1 MGPLTFITDC
11 RANKWIGRKYI
22 AIVDIPSNENLLER
36 RSIYSLVRKERSRN
50 NNVRHIVIKK
60 SRNEIKAT
68 NRKEQFLL
76 FWTHAWS
83 CESKMR
89 ISQIHRNF
97 NTQVRPTAGKIRTI
111 KVQILRFGHSHSQNR
126 IHPTHI
132 LHRLDMISKYTI
144 FLLVSLSFE
153 WMKRLGWKLRIVWS
167 TVNYYQDESR
177 GHVRILQQPS
187 CQFSL
192 GVPVQ

>member
-1 MGPLTFITDC
+1 MGTVCPWFFQSVNCGTCLRRTCRGSLHKTDFSNREQMEIVKPYLADNQKITNCKYVMGPLTFITDC

-76 FWTHAWS
+76 CWTHAWS
-83 CESKMR
+83 CDSKMR
-89 ISQIHRNF
+89 TSEIHRNF
-97 NTQVRPTAGKIRTI
+97 NTQLRSTAGKFRTI
-111 KVQILRFGHSHSQNR
+111 KLQILRFGHSHS
-126 IHPTHI
+126 
-132 LHRLDMISKYTI
+132 
-144 FLLVSLSFE
+144 
-153 WMKRLGWKLRIVWS
+153 
-167 TVNYYQDESR
+167 
-177 GHVRILQQPS
+177 
-187 CQFSL
+187 
-192 GVPVQ
+192 